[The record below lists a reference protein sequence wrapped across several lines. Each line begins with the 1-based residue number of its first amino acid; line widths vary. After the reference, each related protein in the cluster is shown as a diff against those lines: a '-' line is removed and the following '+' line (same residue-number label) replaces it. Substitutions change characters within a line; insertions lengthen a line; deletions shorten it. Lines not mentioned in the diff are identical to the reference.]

1 MASVNATLKLF
12 DAFTGPLQKITQ
24 SLNMT
29 ISAMQKMQNAA
40 ERNVRI
46 DRTLLTAK
54 KMLASAEAEIKR
66 SIEQATA
73 AQERFA
79 NSTKK
84 AQNNANLLLSTIKRV
99 AAAYLTFEGAR
110 RVGEQ
115 MLTGAMRQEEMLT
128 TFIARTGNEA
138 LGRAIYD
145 QIVRQA
151 LRYGQDVN
159 AALKGAMSF
168 MSMTMDPRQ
177 LAELNKLAMRLA
189 KLNPAEGL
197 EGAVFSLKE
206 LASGDYTSIAERFN
220 ISRSLL
226 KDHPARRAGER
237 GDIQAFIR
245 EMDKLL
251 NQLNMTQKAFESML
265 DTPAAKWNRLVNT
278 FRQNLS
284 EAGQAG
290 LKALEPL
297 IDKLNSA
304 LESGRLQSFFNALS
318 HGLTFAAYVLS
329 LLVRGAWALWNVV
342 STYWPEITAILV
354 TWAFAYLPTLIAR
367 LWAMIPPLYAQ
378 AVAWLAT
385 HWPILAAIAFVF
397 ALVLALHK
405 LGVTAGQ
412 VIGFVVGAFY
422 WLLAAVYNVIA
433 GIWNGFLTFAQW
445 YLNLWVAMINRS
457 IQLFHWLAEAALK
470 AFASMAQGAEG
481 FANALV
487 NVVVAAVNKVI
498 GAINGLID
506 ALNMI
511 PGFNIGKVSPLG
523 GVSISL
529 GSKQIKGLASRLSK
543 PPQLDKVDFSGWR
556 LEYKSL
562 SDAFAKGYKTGTQI
576 TKKVST
582 AMKNLFPGM
591 PKDVM
596 SQAAAA
602 QKIPANLAKAAGAGG
617 GGKGKDIDK
626 VGKVGEVGKIRDTVD
641 ISSEDLRIMRE
652 LAEMRAI
659 QNFVT
664 LTPQINFGDMYV
676 RQDGRSVEE
685 IIAAIEE
692 HLREKLASS
701 VKGVFNVG

>member
-1 MASVNATLKLF
+1 MASVTATLKLF
-12 DAFTGPLQKITQ
+12 DAFTRPLQNISQ
-24 SLNMT
+24 ALNMT
-29 ISAMQKMQNAA
+29 ISAMQKMQDAA
-40 ERNVRI
+40 ERNVRV
-46 DRTLLTAK
+46 DKTLLTAK

-73 AQERFA
+73 AQEKFA
-79 NSTKK
+79 NSTKR
-84 AQNNANLLLSTIKRV
+84 AQSNANLLLSTIKRV

-110 RVGEQ
+110 RLGEK
-115 MLTGAMRQEEMLT
+115 MLTGAAQQQEMLT

-251 NQLNMTQKAFESML
+251 NQLNMTQKAFENML
-265 DTPAAKWNRLVNT
+265 DSPAAKWQRLLQT
-278 FRQNLS
+278 LRYNLAQ
-284 EAGQAG
+284 AGQAG
-290 LKALEPL
+290 LHAFEPL
-297 IDKLNSA
+297 IDTLNRA
-304 LESGRLQSFFNALS
+304 LESGRLQSFFNVLS
-318 HGLTFAAYVLS
+318 HALTVVAYVLS
-329 LLVRGAWALWNVV
+329 LVVRGALAVWNVIA
-342 STYWPEITAILV
+342 TYWPEITAMLIA
-354 TWAFAYLPTLIAR
+354 WGSIYLPRIIAALR
-367 LWAMIPPLYAQ
+367 AMIPLILSQTLKWFKANLPVLLLIA
-378 AVAWLAT
+378 AVGAL
-385 HWPILAAIAFVF
+385 VF
-397 ALVLALHK
+397 ALRQ

-445 YLNLWVAMINRS
+445 YLNLWVATINRS
-457 IQLFHWLAEAALK
+457 IQLFHWLAEAALR
-470 AFASMAQGAEG
+470 AFAAMAQGAEG

-487 NVVVAAVNKVI
+487 NAVIAAVNKVI

-523 GVSISL
+523 GVSINL

-543 PPQLDKVDFSGWR
+543 PPQLGKVDLSGWR

-576 TKKVST
+576 TQKVST

-617 GGKGKDIDK
+617 GGKGKSPDIDK

-664 LTPQINFGDMYV
+664 LTPTVQVTTGPISKDVDV
-676 RQDGRSVEE
+676 RELIDRIQRALEQE
-685 IIAAIEE
+685 IAASA
-692 HLREKLASS
+692 RGAWS
-701 VKGVFNVG
+701 V